1 MMSNYRDVEMEK
13 ESFLYTKDGAK
24 PPQSPENEQEEQQ
37 LNQEEPQLNQE
48 KQQLNQEEQQ
58 RIQEEQQVNLEKAAA
73 REKEDMQE
81 ETVEQK
87 NIKHTSSTLAPLSDV
102 ILSFL
107 FPSRVT
113 LLLIFVT
120 NIIPSIIFYTLHHDI
135 HTTSP

>member
-13 ESFLYTKDGAK
+13 E
-24 PPQSPENEQEEQQ
+24 
-37 LNQEEPQLNQE
+37 
-48 KQQLNQEEQQ
+48 
-58 RIQEEQQVNLEKAAA
+58 RIQEEQQVNLEKAPT
-73 REKEDMQE
+73 REEKEDMQE

-113 LLLIFVT
+113 LLPIFVT

>member
-24 PPQSPENEQEEQQ
+24 PPQSPENEQEE
-37 LNQEEPQLNQE
+37 PQLNQE
-48 KQQLNQEEQQ
+48 KQQLNQEKQQ
-58 RIQEEQQVNLEKAAA
+58 RIQEEQQVNLEKAPT
-73 REKEDMQE
+73 REEKEDMQE

-113 LLLIFVT
+113 LLPIFVT